1 MPSTPL
7 KCVVAATALL
17 LACAATTASA
27 STPSCDP
34 ASFNDTTHAA
44 ACDAANALVSTWYSA
59 LEGTITKTQ
68 FWGGANG
75 VQGIIDFMQRT
86 DSRAFAPLVAQVKS
100 RRPSWIVEL
109 LGSGSYDDMQ
119 WWSLM
124 YLSAARVLGASGAAG
139 GAVGG
144 AVGGATS
151 GGALDGAAYLAEGK
165 AIFDHVWSE
174 AYDAKACG
182 GGLWWSKKKSYK
194 NAITNELA
202 VANAALLHLLLPG
215 DTAYLAKAKKQWEW
229 FNASGMVSQELG
241 LVADGLG
248 ADCKSNGGSCCSGYV
263 RRRGESERRSRP
275 CSCSL

>member
-7 KCVVAATALL
+7 TFLIAATALL
-17 LACAATTASA
+17 LACSATTTSA

-34 ASFNDTTHAA
+34 VSFNDTTHAA
-44 ACDAANALVSTWYSA
+44 ACDAANVLVSTWYSA

-86 DSRAFAPLVAQVKS
+86 GSRALAPLVAQVKS

-139 GAVGG
+139 GA
-144 AVGGATS
+144 TS
-151 GGALDGAAYLAEGK
+151 DGALGGSAYLAEGK

-248 ADCKSNGGSCCSGYV
+248 ADCKSNGGSCCGGYV
-263 RRRGESERRSRP
+263 RRRGETERSDP
-275 CSCSL
+275 VPNGSCSW